1 MPAQNIAVSHADT
14 GLVTAEVTR
23 AERISPSFVRLTI
36 SGPDVREWR
45 DLGFDQWFRLAIP
58 VAGEATRFDRMSERF
73 DMRGYLRYLTLPK
86 ATRPAI
92 RNYTVR
98 EFRAELGELDIDF
111 VVHGGDANDGAGP
124 GTAGH
129 SAAAD
134 RGIAGPW
141 AAELPIGARVALI
154 DQGCGFTA
162 PAPGDPAPHVLLAGD
177 ESALP
182 AVAGILR
189 DLPADATG
197 DAIIEVPDPADRQ
210 ELQHPAGVRVHW
222 LDRAATAAAPTAAP
236 AAARPGAAAL
246 DALRALPSGRQ
257 PGGAIPS
264 HAFVA
269 GEQQLASGGRKHLV
283 GTLGMPRD
291 AVTFCGYWRQK

>member
-1 MPAQNIAVSHADT
+1 MPAQNITVSHADS
-14 GLVTAEVTR
+14 GLVTAQVTR
-23 AERISPSFVRLTI
+23 AERLSPGFVRVTI
-36 SGPDVREWR
+36 AGEELAAWR
-45 DLGFDQWFRLAIP
+45 HLGFDQWFRLAIP

-98 EFRAELGELDIDF
+98 EFRADARELDIDF
-111 VVHGGDANDGAGP
+111 VIHGGAAPGSAAPGGANPDGSRHDA
-124 GTAGH
+124 AGH
-129 SAAAD
+129 D
-134 RGIAGPW
+134 GGIAGPW
-141 AAELPIGARVALI
+141 AATLPLGARVALI
-154 DQGCGFTA
+154 DQGCGFA
-162 PAPGDPAPHVLLAGD
+162 APGEPAPRVLLAGD

-197 DAIIEVPDPADRQ
+197 DAIVEVPDSADRQ
-210 ELQHPAGVRVHW
+210 ELAHPAGVRVHW
-222 LDRAATAAAPTAAP
+222 LDRAAEP
-236 AAARPGAAAL
+236 AARPGAAAL
-246 DALRALPSGRQ
+246 RALRELDAPAPHR
-257 PGGAIPS
+257 
-264 HAFVA
+264 AFVA

-283 GTLGMPRD
+283 GALGVPRE